1 MFRTLG
7 SLGSSH
13 FLALALTLRP
23 VCTELHASHADGVP
37 ASPGVTWDVVLS
49 RGAYGKSGSRA
60 TFNSKM
66 GTGGGMVKRE
76 CSSCSHSDY
85 KLMIYKRTGARPKG
99 HDCAPKQKQ
108 KQK

>member
-1 MFRTLG
+1 MTL
-7 SLGSSH
+7 SCP
-13 FLALALTLRP
+13 AL
-23 VCTELHASHADGVP
+23 P

-49 RGAYGKSGSRA
+49 RGAYGTSGSRA
-60 TFNSKM
+60 IFNSKM
-66 GTGGGMVKRE
+66 NSGGGMVKRE
-76 CSSCSHSDY
+76 CSSCQGDH

>member
-1 MFRTLG
+1 MTL
-7 SLGSSH
+7 SCP
-13 FLALALTLRP
+13 AL
-23 VCTELHASHADGVP
+23 P

-66 GTGGGMVKRE
+66 GAGGGMVKRE
-76 CSSCSHSDY
+76 CSSCNHSDY
-85 KLMIYKRTGARPKG
+85 KLIVYKRTGARPKG